1 VDYLDLDL
9 PANHIV
15 DNPKCQ
21 ELVHLLQK
29 LVYFHDH
36 VHNKKINELVV
47 LHLRALLRPLG
58 PHQRD
63 FL

>member
-9 PANHIV
+9 LANHIL
-15 DNPKCQ
+15 DNPKFQ
-21 ELVHLLQK
+21 ELVHLPQK
-29 LVYFHDH
+29 LVYFHDR
-36 VHNKKINELVV
+36 VHSKKIDELVV